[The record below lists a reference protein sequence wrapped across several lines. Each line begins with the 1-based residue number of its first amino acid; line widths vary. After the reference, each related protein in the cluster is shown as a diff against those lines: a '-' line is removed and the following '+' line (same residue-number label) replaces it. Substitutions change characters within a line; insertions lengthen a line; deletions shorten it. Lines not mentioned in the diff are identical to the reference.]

1 MNRNPEI
8 GKELEAISP
17 AVANLSLRMPFQIPE
32 GYFELFPNRIVQL
45 ISSGI
50 LPEKE
55 TETNTF
61 FPTKPESL
69 SPFVV
74 PDGYFEELSGNILA
88 KIRENNSESSDAE
101 LQRISPLLSQI
112 DRKAPFHIP
121 VNYFENLD
129 IKSVVV
135 PVQKETGRVVSLSFR
150 KKWINYAAAAVIT
163 AVLAGTVYFFSM
175 VTGNADQMSPPP
187 VAQIN
192 STEKDS
198 LGVSPEAL
206 SSFLAQTDGI
216 MADEMIEMDMIAGQA
231 DLAILAINENTITE
245 ILQDLPDQAIQEY
258 MSEYPDSQL
267 NTN

>member
-8 GKELEAISP
+8 EKELDAISP
-17 AVANLSLRMPFQIPE
+17 AVANLSLRMPFHIPE
-32 GYFELFPNRIVQL
+32 GYFELFPARIVQL

-55 TETNTF
+55 METNTSF
-61 FPTKPESL
+61 STKPEII
-69 SPFVV
+69 SPFAV
-74 PDGYFEELSGNILA
+74 PEGYFEELSGNILA
-88 KIRENNSESSDAE
+88 KIRGNDSESRDAE
-101 LQRISPLLSQI
+101 IQRISPLLSQI
-112 DRKAPFHIP
+112 DRKVPFNVP

-129 IKSVVV
+129 IKSIVV
-135 PVQKETGRVVSLSFR
+135 PAQKETGRIVSLSFR
-150 KKWINYAAAAVIT
+150 KRWINYAAAAVIT
-163 AVLAGTVYFFSM
+163 AVLAGTVYFYSM
-175 VTGNADQMSPPP
+175 VTGNVDQMTAPP

-216 MADEMIEMDMIAGQA
+216 MADEMMEMEMIAGQA
-231 DLAILAINENTITE
+231 DLAILTINENTITE
-245 ILQDLPDQAIQEY
+245 ILQNLPDQAIQEY